1 MKCEKCG
8 AEYTPPE
15 KQERLEWTD
24 YILTRC
30 AFCGA
35 PMFCEEIAKSNTR
48 FLDFLQYAVSVYGV
62 DIYKSGN
69 KEKLKSLIR
78 DFYMG
83 EERMK
88 RAYIRAI
95 TDDSLPQK
103 VYEISLKP
111 LMERESFYDK
121 LVSYFA
127 ESNFCDEEVSKD
139 IVDSFVK
146 GLSLN
151 IRDKEVEWLVEEAEE
166 GDKDAQNN
174 LGHRYYTGQGVVL
187 NYEKAQMWFRKSAEQ
202 GNMYAQRNL
211 GLCYEYGRGVP
222 QDYSEAVKWYRKSVE
237 QGNAIAQN
245 NLGLCYE
252 YGRGIPQD
260 YSEAVR
266 WYCKSAEQ
274 GNSVAQCNLGYCYEK
289 GYGVPQDYAE
299 AVNWYR
305 KSAEQ
310 GNARA
315 QNNLG
320 VCLELGLGIEQNC
333 VEAVEWYKKSASQGY
348 KWAKDN
354 LKKWINE

>member
-15 KQERLEWTD
+15 KQERLKWTD

-35 PMFCEEIAKSNTR
+35 PMFCEEIARRNIR

-121 LVSYFA
+121 LVRNSA
-127 ESNFCDEEVSKD
+127 ESNFCDEEVSRQ

-166 GDKDAQNN
+166 GDKVAQNN
-174 LGHRYYTGQGVVL
+174 LGHRYYAGQGVVL

-202 GNMYAQRNL
+202 DYMYAQYNL
-211 GLCYEYGRGVP
+211 GLCYEYGRGVT
-222 QDYSEAVKWYRKSVE
+222 QDYVEAVKWYRKAAE
-237 QGNAIAQN
+237 QGYARAQN

-252 YGRGIPQD
+252 QGRG
-260 YSEAVR
+260 VT
-266 WYCKSAEQ
+266 
-274 GNSVAQCNLGYCYEK
+274 
-289 GYGVPQDYAE
+289 QDYAAAE
-299 AVNWYR
+299 IWYR

-310 GNARA
+310 GYARA

-320 VCLELGLGIEQNC
+320 LCYEHGRGVAQDY
-333 VEAVEWYKKSASQGY
+333 VEAVKWYRKSAEQGDMY
-348 KWAKDN
+348 AQRN
-354 LKKWINE
+354 LGICYEYGRQ

>member
-127 ESNFCDEEVSKD
+127 ESNFCEGEVSLQ

-146 GLSLN
+146 
-151 IRDKEVEWLVEEAEE
+151 
-166 GDKDAQNN
+166 
-174 LGHRYYTGQGVVL
+174 
-187 NYEKAQMWFRKSAEQ
+187 
-202 GNMYAQRNL
+202 
-211 GLCYEYGRGVP
+211 
-222 QDYSEAVKWYRKSVE
+222 
-237 QGNAIAQN
+237 
-245 NLGLCYE
+245 
-252 YGRGIPQD
+252 
-260 YSEAVR
+260 
-266 WYCKSAEQ
+266 
-274 GNSVAQCNLGYCYEK
+274 
-289 GYGVPQDYAE
+289 
-299 AVNWYR
+299 
-305 KSAEQ
+305 
-310 GNARA
+310 
-315 QNNLG
+315 
-320 VCLELGLGIEQNC
+320 
-333 VEAVEWYKKSASQGY
+333 
-348 KWAKDN
+348 
-354 LKKWINE
+354 